1 MAAGQANP
9 LLRYIRRL
17 AAPPTGQVSDRELL
31 LRFTTQHDQNAFA
44 ALVQRHGRMVL
55 NVAWRVLQNGHDAED
70 VFQATFLVLMR
81 KASSLRWRESVGN
94 WLYKVS
100 YRLALK

>member
-17 AAPPTGQVSDRELL
+17 AAPQTSQVSDRELL
-31 LRFTTQHDQNAFA
+31 LRFTTEHDENAFA

-55 NVAWRVLQNGHDAED
+55 NVAWRVLHNSHDAED
-70 VFQATFLVLMR
+70 VFQAAFLVLLR
-81 KASSLRWRESVGN
+81 KAARLRWQESVSN
-94 WLYKVS
+94 WLYEV
-100 YRLALK
+100 